1 MIREHECCTIKLQGC
16 CCWCK
21 GRTWI
26 LHHKVAGLQLVS
38 ILGGGCFHGFAH
50 SMFFVGRCFHN
61 KWSSNV
67 TSWTKTSGTAEESK
81 WALTG
86 HRRLKL
92 NTSLTILNNPCTWQN
107 MPLITL
113 APSRICLWQLWI
125 LLAKLFGLA
134 QGQYRRRLCRI
145 RLHCAWSKR
154 CTPILIASRL
164 PPIEIDVVY
173 EKHIHIV
180 NWNDAFTTNDLA
192 TLLQL

>member
-1 MIREHECCTIKLQGC
+1 MAGHELSTIKFQDC

-26 LHHKVAGLQLVS
+26 LHHKVPGLQ
-38 ILGGGCFHGFAH
+38 
-50 SMFFVGRCFHN
+50 RCFQN
-61 KWSSNV
+61 KWSSND
-67 TSWTKTSGTAEESK
+67 TSWMKPSGTAEESK

-86 HRRLKL
+86 HRRFKL
-92 NTSLTILNNPCTWQN
+92 NTPLTILNNPCTWQN

-125 LLAKLFGLA
+125 LLAKRFGLA

-154 CTPILIASRL
+154 CTPILIASRP

-173 EKHIHIV
+173 EKHLHIV
-180 NWNDAFTTNDLA
+180 DWNDAFTTNDLA